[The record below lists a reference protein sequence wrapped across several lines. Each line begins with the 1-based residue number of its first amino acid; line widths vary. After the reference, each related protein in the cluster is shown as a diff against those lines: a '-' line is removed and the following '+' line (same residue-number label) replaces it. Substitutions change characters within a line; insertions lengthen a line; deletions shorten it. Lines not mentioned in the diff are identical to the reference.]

1 MPPVLESNDYALVTV
16 KEENLFFV
24 TAMKT
29 ENSPLMVVEFINKLI
44 SLIKASIGAVN
55 EVKIRSNFS
64 LVYQV

>member
-1 MPPVLESNDYALVTV
+1 MTV

-44 SLIKASIGAVN
+44 SLIKAYIGAVN